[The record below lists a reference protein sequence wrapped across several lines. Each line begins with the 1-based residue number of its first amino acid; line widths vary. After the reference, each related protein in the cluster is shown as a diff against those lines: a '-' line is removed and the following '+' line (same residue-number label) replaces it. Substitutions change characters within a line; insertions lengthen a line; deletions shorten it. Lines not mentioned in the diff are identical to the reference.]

1 MTQVEALAKYAARK
15 SFADLSVQSRR
26 ELPVYILDSRAAS
39 NDRLW
44 VSNSMTRTSAVD
56 PEQPVVLLGS

>member
-1 MTQVEALAKYAARK
+1 
-15 SFADLSVQSRR
+15 
-26 ELPVYILDSRAAS
+26 LPVYILDSRAAS
-39 NDRLW
+39 NDCLW